1 VLYELDLKRVLG
13 FNLQLVGILL
23 LIFFILFVTY
33 QLKRGLMGYLY
44 KNHEKNTIDCLVE
57 SYQFYTLSAQ
67 TTPEKTPEKNNQL
80 NEVTIIKTKKS
91 DRAKADRTI

>member
-1 VLYELDLKRVLG
+1 VIVHNRKVLYELDLKRVLG
-13 FNLQLVGILL
+13 FNLQLDWYFAVD
-23 LIFFILFVTY
+23 IFHSFVTY

-67 TTPEKTPEKNNQL
+67 TTPEKAPEKQPN
-80 NEVTIIKTKKS
+80 
-91 DRAKADRTI
+91 